1 MADRLVDLVLNAS
14 PQERTEIYL
23 SLTPEEKYAL
33 AVILDAEIENPWAR
47 WEHDPI
53 GFIQDGLGEA
63 LWSKQRDILLS
74 IRDNK
79 RTVVPAC
86 HAPGKS
92 HLAARAIAWWISVH
106 PPGTAIAISTAST
119 FRQVRN
125 IMWAQVRKVHTAHNL
140 PGEILTTEWKMQGT
154 VVAYGF
160 SPVSND
166 EAAVQGIHAPHLLIV
181 VDEAG
186 GLSETIGSALEALMT
201 GGHTRLLVLGNPPT
215 DTEQTWFERICSSPI
230 YNIIPISAYD
240 TPNFTGEETG
250 MCKSCPDFIEPHK
263 VATHLVDEPWVDE
276 VIGEFGEDS
285 PFVEARVHA
294 RFPQSSVGKVIPFSW
309 AEQATQNENP
319 IESRTI
325 RLGVD
330 IASDGGD
337 EFVIA
342 LADGYSVKIVHR
354 SSGKQNANAVD
365 VAGVVMTQIEKAV
378 ATHKEREINET
389 VRVKIDTI
397 GVGWGVVSLLD
408 RWVKERQLRA
418 QVIGVNVAERPKDQT
433 KFKNQ
438 RAEMWWNTRTLI
450 QPKDGKQELRLEV
463 DRSVLA
469 QLAGP
474 TFKSD
479 SSGRIQIESK
489 IDMKRRG
496 VSSPDRAEAILLAL
510 YENKSVIPAIAPIS
524 IGQQNEWTNV

>member
-1 MADRLVDLVLNAS
+1 MAERLVDLVLNAS

-140 PGEILTTEWKMQGT
+140 PGEILSTDWKMQGT

-263 VATHLVDEPWVDE
+263 VATHLVDE
-276 VIGEFGEDS
+276 I
-285 PFVEARVHA
+285 
-294 RFPQSSVGKVIPFSW
+294 
-309 AEQATQNENP
+309 
-319 IESRTI
+319 
-325 RLGVD
+325 LG
-330 IASDGGD
+330 
-337 EFVIA
+337 
-342 LADGYSVKIVHR
+342 
-354 SSGKQNANAVD
+354 
-365 VAGVVMTQIEKAV
+365 
-378 ATHKEREINET
+378 
-389 VRVKIDTI
+389 
-397 GVGWGVVSLLD
+397 
-408 RWVKERQLRA
+408 
-418 QVIGVNVAERPKDQT
+418 
-433 KFKNQ
+433 
-438 RAEMWWNTRTLI
+438 
-450 QPKDGKQELRLEV
+450 
-463 DRSVLA
+463 
-469 QLAGP
+469 
-474 TFKSD
+474 
-479 SSGRIQIESK
+479 
-489 IDMKRRG
+489 
-496 VSSPDRAEAILLAL
+496 
-510 YENKSVIPAIAPIS
+510 
-524 IGQQNEWTNV
+524 